1 MTFFS
6 DLVDTF
12 SQVIFAFVSVVSS
25 SDFLVF
31 FFPALIACCS
41 ITVMIRFISYLVC
54 DETFSFSFLDWI
66 KEKFQRDGKSSDKAE
81 NMDLI
86 HTVEDY
92 EPFVRS
98 IKIVNVL
105 LDRVMFEYVGDY
117 AISERK
123 DTMTIYYS
131 ENGEARQFS
140 FKKSSHIEVYEDV
153 VE

>member
-1 MTFFS
+1 MRFFS

-12 SQVIFAFVSVVSS
+12 SQVISAFVFVVSS
-25 SDFLVF
+25 SDFLGF
-31 FFPALIACCS
+31 LILTAIACGS
-41 ITVMIRFISYLVC
+41 ITVVIRFIQHLVC
-54 DETFSFSFLDWI
+54 DEPFSFSFLEWI
-66 KEKFQRDGKSSDKAE
+66 KEKFQRDGMSSDKAE
-81 NMDLI
+81 NMDLM

-123 DTMTIYYS
+123 DTMTIYYN
-131 ENGEARQFS
+131 ENGEAKQFS